1 MISAP
6 RMSELYW
13 EPTRGG
19 RVPFGV
25 EGLIGG
31 AYMAVGHSEQW
42 IECCRAQLARGR
54 DTRGIT
60 RAALVVALAITGSRD
75 EAMAAANGLID
86 DAEATDNPL
95 ALSWALLTYGTA
107 FQDSD
112 PDRARHN
119 LRRGLAIAQDT
130 DNRYNETNLAAT
142 LCRFEVKYGDPF
154 AALDYFV
161 VAIRNY
167 LDSGNSTAIRSPLAT
182 LATFLDRLGRY
193 EPAAIIVGYGF
204 SPLTASWLPELGPT
218 IAHLRGV
225 LGDQTYESLAH
236 KGETMTTAAMVTYAY
251 DQIDQARTELNP
263 VSK

>member
-119 LRRGLAIAQDT
+119 LRRGLAIAQDS

-142 LCRFEVKYGDPF
+142 LCRFEDEVLFGHIAPPADATRTTGCWRDRHDNWTRGF
-154 AALDYFV
+154 HGTQRAVDDVSGTVGIFGTQSSNGRVTTRHVRVHTIVAFDAAGARRLAA
-161 VAIRNY
+161 AI
-167 LDSGNSTAIRSPLAT
+167 PLASDEPP
-182 LATFLDRLGRY
+182 LEQDERDGQQHDRHR
-193 EPAAIIVGYGF
+193 
-204 SPLTASWLPELGPT
+204 
-218 IAHLRGV
+218 
-225 LGDQTYESLAH
+225 Q
-236 KGETMTTAAMVTYAY
+236 
-251 DQIDQARTELNP
+251 
-263 VSK
+263 

>member
-119 LRRGLAIAQDT
+119 LRRGW
-130 DNRYNETNLAAT
+130 
-142 LCRFEVKYGDPF
+142 
-154 AALDYFV
+154 
-161 VAIRNY
+161 
-167 LDSGNSTAIRSPLAT
+167 RSLKT
-182 LATFLDRLGRY
+182 
-193 EPAAIIVGYGF
+193 
-204 SPLTASWLPELGPT
+204 PT
-218 IAHLRGV
+218 IATTRQTWLPPCADSKTRFSSGTSHHRPTRHVPLAAGATGTTTG
-225 LGDQTYESLAH
+225 LGDSTAPNAPS
-236 KGETMTTAAMVTYAY
+236 MTSPARSASSAPSRATAG
-251 DQIDQARTELNP
+251 
-263 VSK
+263 